1 MKRKCFLTMVCSFL
15 LMTCMGMVLIAC
27 NSNDENPDV
36 YNNSH
41 PLPYSPC
48 IEDKGDSLPEVK
60 DVSGEVH
67 HDAYYSIWY
76 IADANGNRY
85 YIYQKNEA
93 EETNLNKILSEGLKV
108 QFDGKVYSFD
118 NEWTKQDEYFSKL
131 PSSIKLYALVSPNYS
146 IYYLKKVDGSEI
158 IKP

>member
-1 MKRKCFLTMVCSFL
+1 MVCSFL

-27 NSNDENPDV
+27 SSNDDDGDFRDGPG
-36 YNNSH
+36 
-41 PLPYSPC
+41 PYTPQ
-48 IEDKGDSLPEVK
+48 IFVGDSLPEVK

-67 HDAYYSIWY
+67 HDAFYRIWY